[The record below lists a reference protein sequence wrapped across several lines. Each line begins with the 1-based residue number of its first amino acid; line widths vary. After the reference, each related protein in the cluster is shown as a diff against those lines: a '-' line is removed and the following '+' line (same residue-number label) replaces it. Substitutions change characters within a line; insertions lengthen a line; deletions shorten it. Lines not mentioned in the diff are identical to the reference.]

1 MSGALSAAAFIA
13 FALAFLPLLLH
24 LRSRNIPLLS
34 IIAWI
39 AVSDLVYGIN
49 SVIWDENIDIVASP
63 WCDIT
68 TKLKIGANI
77 ALPASTLVLALRV
90 YRITLQ
96 KGRLG
101 MPSELGVCLG
111 FPFIIM
117 VLHTIVQGHRF
128 DVYED
133 FGCTP
138 AIFVSIPSII
148 ILDIPPLVASAVALI
163 YCSLALVNFAKQRRA
178 FLLLT
183 RQPHSSQITKGGYL
197 RLVLLVLVLGV
208 WNALVI
214 ALTRASAY
222 KNGLLPWTNWD
233 DVHADFW
240 LVSAYPLALVPADI
254 LGWLYFSW
262 AAVPISSFFVFGF
275 FGFGGDTTGT
285 YRAVGA
291 WFNASML
298 RRGTGFQSTVA
309 SHGSEASQADLT
321 KDHHHGRSVA

>member
-1 MSGALSAAAFIA
+1 MSGPLPAAAFIA
-13 FALAFLPLLLH
+13 FALVFLPLLLH
-24 LRSRNIPLLS
+24 LRSQNIPLLS
-34 IIAWI
+34 IIAWLT
-39 AVSDLVYGIN
+39 VSDLIYGIN
-49 SVIWDENIDIVASP
+49 SIIWDENVDIVASP

-101 MPSELGVCLG
+101 TPLELGICLG

-138 AIFVSIPSII
+138 AIFLSIPSII
-148 ILDIPPLVASAVALI
+148 ILDIPPLVASAGALT

-178 FLLLT
+178 FLLLA
-183 RQPHSSQITKGGYL
+183 RQPHRPQLTKAGYV
-197 RLVLLVLVLGV
+197 RLVSLTLVLGV

-222 KNGLLPWTNWD
+222 NNGLLPWTNWD

-240 LVSAYPLALVPADI
+240 LVSTYPLAHVPTDV

-262 AAVPISSFFVFGF
+262 AAVPISSFFVFAF
-275 FGFGGDTTGT
+275 FGFGGDTTGA

-291 WFNASML
+291 WFNTAML
-298 RRGTGFQSTVA
+298 RRGTGFQSTLA
-309 SHGSEASQADLT
+309 SHGYNQAGLT
-321 KDHHHGRSVA
+321 KDDHRGRTAA